1 MVMSEV
7 IDAAIQALTDKL
19 AGSDFGNTAKFNIE
33 GEGSIVIDDNGVRE
47 ADVETEVTLNASAET
62 FQAMFEGDLDPTA
75 AFMTGKLT
83 IDGNMGAAMQ
93 LAGILS

>member
-1 MVMSEV
+1 MSDV
-7 IDAAIQALTDKL
+7 LNAAVEALTGKM
-19 AGSDFGNTAKFNIE
+19 AGADFDNTAKFTIE
-33 GEGSIVIDDNGVRE
+33 GEGSIVIAGG
-47 ADVETEVTLNASAET
+47 DVKLSDEETDVTLTADAET

-93 LAGILS
+93 LAGVLS